1 MRLLVLGVSHH
12 TAPIDLRE
20 RLAFAAPDLGTAV
33 TTLARDPAIS
43 EAVLLS
49 TCNRTELYATC
60 TSLEDGHDAM
70 AGFLAAARAVSA
82 DDLRAHIYTR
92 SEADAARHL
101 FRVAAGLDSLVVGE
115 PQILGQVKQAYAS
128 ATDHHVTGA
137 LLNRL
142 FHTAFTAGKRVR
154 SETELAEGA
163 VSVSYAALGLAR
175 KICGDL
181 RHVSVL
187 VIGAGEM
194 AELTARHFAAQQPK
208 KMVVSSRTG
217 AHAEALAAEVGGTT
231 VPWADLDAALGQADI
246 VVTATGAT
254 VPILTRPR
262 VHAALRHRRGRPLFL
277 IDIALPRDVD
287 PAVGADDDVFLYN
300 IDDLQSVIN
309 ESLARRTSETTRAET
324 IVNQEVEKFMAWARS
339 RTAMPTVVALRQRF
353 EAIRRAELDRLQP
366 KIAGLPPDA
375 RARVDEITRLIIEKL
390 LITPTE
396 QLKALPDQ
404 ELQHS
409 YADALSHL
417 FALAADDEAD
427 GEDEPGAA
435 SAKSRPAKSGPATSG
450 PARSGPAG
458 SGPGELLGS

>member
-12 TAPIDLRE
+12 TAPIDVRE
-20 RLAFAAPDLGTAV
+20 RLAFATSDLGDAV
-33 TTLARDPAIS
+33 TALAGDPALG
-43 EAVLLS
+43 EVVLLS

-60 TSLEDGHDAM
+60 TSLEGGHDAL
-70 AGFLAAARAVSA
+70 AGFLAAARAVPA
-82 DDLRAHIYTR
+82 DALRAHIYTR

-128 ATDHHVTGA
+128 ATDQHATGA

-181 RHVSVL
+181 RRVSVL

-208 KMVVSSRTG
+208 RIAVCSRT
-217 AHAEALAAEVGGTT
+217 ATHAEALATQIGGTT
-231 VPWADLDAALGQADI
+231 VPWADLDAALGEADI

-254 VPILTRPR
+254 TPILTRPR

-287 PAVGADDDVFLYN
+287 AAVGGRRRRLPLQHRRPAVGDQREPGPAQQRDDAGRGDRQPGSREVHGLGALAHRHADRRRPAPALRGDPPRRARSPAAEDRRPAAGRAGPRRR
-300 IDDLQSVIN
+300 DHAADHREAADHADRAAQGA
-309 ESLARRTSETTRAET
+309 ARRGA
-324 IVNQEVEKFMAWARS
+324 A
-339 RTAMPTVVALRQRF
+339 ALLR
-353 EAIRRAELDRLQP
+353 RRAE
-366 KIAGLPPDA
+366 PPL
-375 RARVDEITRLIIEKL
+375 RAVRR
-390 LITPTE
+390 P
-396 QLKALPDQ
+396 
-404 ELQHS
+404 
-409 YADALSHL
+409 
-417 FALAADDEAD
+417 AATTS
-427 GEDEPGAA
+427 DEPGP
-435 SAKSRPAKSGPATSG
+435 S
-450 PARSGPAG
+450 PAG
-458 SGPGELLGS
+458 GGPREFADP

>member
-12 TAPIDLRE
+12 TAPIDMRE
-20 RLAFAAPDLGTAV
+20 RLAFAPGDLADAV
-33 TTLARDPAIS
+33 TALARDPALG
-43 EAVLLS
+43 EVVLLS
-49 TCNRTELYATC
+49 TCNRTEVYGTC
-60 TSLEDGHDAM
+60 HNLEDGHDAM
-70 AGFLAAARAVSA
+70 ASFLAVARAVPA
-82 DDLRAHIYTR
+82 EDLKAHVYARA
-92 SEADAARHL
+92 EADAARHL

-128 ATDHHVTGA
+128 ATEQHATGA

-181 RHVSVL
+181 KRVSVL
-187 VIGAGEM
+187 VVGAGEM
-194 AELTARHFAAQQPK
+194 AELTARHLSAQEPK
-208 KMVVSSRTG
+208 RITVCSRTA
-217 AHAEALAAEVGGTT
+217 AHAEALAREVGGAV
-231 VPWADLDAALGQADI
+231 VPWAELDAALTQADV

-254 VPILTRPR
+254 TPILTRAR
-262 VHAALRHRRGRPLFL
+262 VHDVTRHRRGRPLFL

-287 PAVGADDDVFLYN
+287 PDVAADDNVFLYN
-300 IDDLQSVIN
+300 IDDLQSIVN
-309 ESLARRTSETTRAET
+309 ESLARRSSETTRAEG
-324 IVNQEVEKFMAWARS
+324 IVNQEVERFMAWARS

-366 KIAGLPPDA
+366 KIAALPPEA

-396 QLKALPDQ
+396 QLKALPDR
-404 ELQHS
+404 ELQSS

-417 FALAADDEAD
+417 FALGDRDDEED
-427 GEDEPGAA
+427 DDEPG
-435 SAKSRPAKSGPATSG
+435 
-450 PARSGPAG
+450 PAG
-458 SGPGELLGS
+458 GAGPRELVGS

>member
-20 RLAFAAPDLGTAV
+20 RLAFAPGDLGDAV
-33 TTLARDPAIS
+33 SALARDPAIG
-43 EAVLLS
+43 EVVLLS

-60 TSLEDGHDAM
+60 RSMEDGHEAM
-70 AGFLAAARAVSA
+70 AAFLAATRSVAA

-128 ATDHHVTGA
+128 ATDQHATGA

-181 RHVSVL
+181 KRASVL
-187 VIGAGEM
+187 VVGAGEM

-208 KMVVSSRTG
+208 RILVCSRT
-217 AHAEALAAEVGGTT
+217 ATHAEALAADIGGTV
-231 VPWADLDAALGQADI
+231 VPWAELDAALGQADV

-254 VPILTRPR
+254 TPILTRPR
-262 VHAALRHRRGRPLFL
+262 VQAALKPRRGRPLFL

-287 PAVGADDDVFLYN
+287 PLVAGDDDVFLYN

-309 ESLARRTSETTRAET
+309 ESLARRSSETTQAES
-324 IVNQEVEKFMAWARS
+324 IVNQEVEHFMAWARS
-339 RTAMPTVVALRQRF
+339 RTVMPTVVALRQRF

-366 KIAGLPPDA
+366 KIAGLPPEA

-396 QLKALPDQ
+396 QLKALPD
-404 ELQHS
+404 EALLSS

-417 FALAADDEAD
+417 FALADLQAGDDED
-427 GEDEPGAA
+427 DDEPGL
-435 SAKSRPAKSGPATSG
+435 P
-450 PARSGPAG
+450 PAG
-458 SGPGELLGS
+458 PPPAGKGPREFAGS

>member
-20 RLAFAAPDLGTAV
+20 RLAFGPADLAGAIG
-33 TTLARDPAIS
+33 TLAQDAAIG
-43 EAVLLS
+43 EVVLLS
-49 TCNRTELYATC
+49 TCNRTEIYATC
-60 TSLEDGHDAM
+60 SSLEDGHDAM
-70 AGFLAAARAVSA
+70 AGFLAAARTVPGDA
-82 DDLRAHIYTR
+82 LRAHIYTR
-92 SEADAARHL
+92 TEADAARHL
-101 FRVAAGLDSLVVGE
+101 FRVSAGLDSLVVGE
-115 PQILGQVKQAYAS
+115 PQILGQVKQAYAT
-128 ATDHHVTGA
+128 ATEQHATGA

-163 VSVSYAALGLAR
+163 VSVSYAALSLAR

-181 RHVSVL
+181 KHVSVL

-194 AELTARHFAAQQPK
+194 AELTARHLSAQQPK
-208 KMVVSSRTG
+208 RMTVCSRTA
-217 AHAEALAAEVGGTT
+217 AHAEALAREVGGQV
-231 VPWADLDAALGQADI
+231 VPWTELDAALQQADV

-254 VPILTRPR
+254 TPILDRPR
-262 VHAALRHRRGRPLFL
+262 VQGVLRHRRGRPLFL
-277 IDIALPRDVD
+277 IDIALPRDV
-287 PAVGADDDVFLYN
+287 AADVANEDAVFLYN
-300 IDDLQSVIN
+300 IDDLQSIVN
-309 ESLARRTSETTRAET
+309 ESLARRSSETTRAET

-366 KIAGLPPDA
+366 KIAGLPPEA

-404 ELQHS
+404 ELQSS
-409 YADALSHL
+409 YADALNHL
-417 FALAADDEAD
+417 FALGDREDEDD
-427 GEDEPGAA
+427 DEPGPP
-435 SAKSRPAKSGPATSG
+435 PAGGGPREL
-450 PARSGPAG
+450 ARS
-458 SGPGELLGS
+458 

>member
-1 MRLLVLGVSHH
+1 MRFLVLGVSHH

-20 RLAFAAPDLGTAV
+20 RLAFAAGDLADALGALV
-33 TTLARDPAIS
+33 RDPALG
-43 EAVLLS
+43 EVVLLS
-49 TCNRTELYATC
+49 TCNRTEVYATC
-60 TSLEDGHDAM
+60 QSLEAGHDAM
-70 AGFLAAARAVSA
+70 AGFLAAARAVA
-82 DDLRAHIYTR
+82 PDDLKAHVYTR
-92 SEADAARHL
+92 AEADAARHL

-115 PQILGQVKQAYAS
+115 PQILGQVKQAYTS
-128 ATDHHVTGA
+128 ATEQHATGA

-163 VSVSYAALGLAR
+163 VSISYAALSLAR

-181 RHVSVL
+181 RQASVL
-187 VIGAGEM
+187 VVGAGEM
-194 AELTARHFAAQQPK
+194 AELTARHFAAQQPRR
-208 KMVVSSRTG
+208 VTVCGRTQ
-217 AHAEALAAEVGGTT
+217 AHAEALAREVGGTV
-231 VPWADLDAALGQADI
+231 VPWSELDAALAQADI

-254 VPILTRPR
+254 TPIIDRAR
-262 VHAALRHRRGRPLFL
+262 IQALRRQRRGPLFL

-287 PAVGADDDVFLYN
+287 PAVAEADDVFLYN
-300 IDDLQSVIN
+300 IDDLQSIVN
-309 ESLARRTSETTRAET
+309 ESLARRTSETTRAEA
-324 IVNQEVEKFMAWARS
+324 IVNQEVERFMAWARS

-404 ELQHS
+404 ELLSS
-409 YADALSHL
+409 YTDALSHL
-417 FALAADDEAD
+417 FALRDRHDEEDD
-427 GEDEPGAA
+427 DEPGPP
-435 SAKSRPAKSGPATSG
+435 STGGGP
-450 PARSGPAG
+450 REFAG
-458 SGPGELLGS
+458 S

>member
-20 RLAFAAPDLGTAV
+20 RLAFAASDLGEALSALV
-33 TTLARDPAIS
+33 RDPALG
-43 EAVLLS
+43 EVVLLS

-70 AGFLAAARAVSA
+70 AGFLATARAVPA

-92 SEADAARHL
+92 AEADAARHL

-128 ATDHHVTGA
+128 ATDLHATGA

-163 VSVSYAALGLAR
+163 VSVSFAALGLAR

-181 RHVSVL
+181 KHASVL
-187 VIGAGEM
+187 VVGAGEM
-194 AELTARHFAAQQPK
+194 AELTARHFAAQRPK
-208 KMVVSSRTG
+208 RIVVCSRTP
-217 AHAEALAAEVGGTT
+217 AHAEALASEVGGTV
-231 VPWADLDAALGQADI
+231 VPWTELDATLGQADV

-254 VPILTRPR
+254 TPILTRPR
-262 VHAALRHRRGRPLFL
+262 VQAALRHRRGRPLFL
-277 IDIALPRDVD
+277 IDIAVPRDVD
-287 PAVGADDDVFLYN
+287 PLVAGDDDVFLYN

-309 ESLARRTSETTRAET
+309 ESLARRSSETTRAEA

-353 EAIRRAELDRLQP
+353 ETIRRAELDRLQP
-366 KIAGLPPDA
+366 KIAGLPPEA

-404 ELQHS
+404 ELQSS

-417 FALAADDEAD
+417 FALGERDDD
-427 GEDEPGAA
+427 DDDDEPGAPTA
-435 SAKSRPAKSGPATSG
+435 GTGP
-450 PARSGPAG
+450 REFAG
-458 SGPGELLGS
+458 S